1 MYYKQQRDRDRDR
14 TEETRPRSK
23 QTNSPSTCLQ
33 QQRLLSSHL
42 KGGQP
47 IYRPLL
53 FGACCRTCTWDISVP
68 PRGTSLP
75 NCIRSRCTESRPFC
89 FHNMVALAWLQS
101 PSRTSPTLLTY
112 HTQILSRWG
121 KHTDS
126 APASPPSM
134 PCEWCVRMEEQ

>member
-1 MYYKQQRDRDRDR
+1 MYYKQQRDR
-14 TEETRPRSK
+14 TVNTISSTKEETRRRSK

-53 FGACCRTCTWDISVP
+53 FGACCRTCTRDIYVP

-75 NCIRSRCTESRPFC
+75 NCIRSRCTESRPVIRINGQ
-89 FHNMVALAWLQS
+89 HLQLCVCVCAS
-101 PSRTSPTLLTY
+101 TVTVSYHFVFTIWWHWRGCNLQVELLP
-112 HTQILSRWG
+112 HF
-121 KHTDS
+121 
-126 APASPPSM
+126 
-134 PCEWCVRMEEQ
+134 